1 MTKPQPS
8 NGPGPQNMEAKSKVA
23 GDTGGE
29 HSGRQIQGG
38 QPDDEKSRGASQQG
52 PKQDARGG
60 PAGASQGGAPRG
72 ASRLEP
78 SHQHEQQK
86 KDRVTKDRD

>member
-1 MTKPQPS
+1 MTTPQPTG
-8 NGPGPQNMEAKSKVA
+8 GPGPQNLEAKSKVA

-29 HSGRQIQGG
+29 KSGRQLQGG
-38 QPDDEKSRGASQQG
+38 QPDNEGSRGASQQG
-52 PKQDARGG
+52 PKQNARGG
-60 PAGASQGGAPRG
+60 PEGANQGGAPRG

-86 KDRVTKDRD
+86 KDRVTKNRD